1 MTKTAS
7 TGMKVSF
14 LGTGTSIGVPV
25 IACNCVVCKSP
36 DVRDKRF
43 RTSAMLTIN
52 GRNIVIDCGP
62 DFRIQMLR
70 HNVEDIDAIIFTH
83 GHRDHIA
90 GLDDIRAFNY
100 ILNKNIDVYGSAE
113 VLEAIRIEFPYIFTE
128 TRFFGA
134 PQLVTHCIENK
145 PFKINDTAFTP
156 IEVLHNKLSVF
167 GFRVFDFTYIT
178 DASFI
183 SEEEIKKIA
192 GSKVLVLNALRN
204 SRHISHFSLEEA
216 TEIIEK
222 INPERAYLTH
232 ISHFLGLHAEVEK
245 KLPTHIRLA
254 HDGLVIDID

>member
-1 MTKTAS
+1 MTAHSKNSMRVT
-7 TGMKVSF
+7 F

-25 IACNCVVCKSP
+25 VACNCVVCKST
-36 DVRDKRF
+36 DLRDKRF

-70 HNVEDIDAIIFTH
+70 HNVEDIDAIVFTH

-145 PFKINDTAFTP
+145 PFVVNNVKFIP
-156 IEVLHNKLSVF
+156 VEVMHNKLSVF
-167 GFRVFDFTYIT
+167 GFRVQDFTYIT
-178 DASFI
+178 DASSI
-183 SEEEIKKIA
+183 SDEEISKA
-192 GSKVLVLNALRN
+192 SGTKVLVLNALRN
-204 SRHISHFSLEEA
+204 SRHVSHFSLSEA
-216 TEIIEK
+216 IEVIDK
-222 INPERAYLTH
+222 IQPERAYLTH
-232 ISHFLGLHAEVEK
+232 ISHFLGLHEEVEI
-245 KLPTHIRLA
+245 KLPAHIRLA
-254 HDGLVIDID
+254 HDNLVVEVE